1 MGLEMLGMIP
11 GIGDL
16 ADLVNAG
23 IYLFEGKPK
32 KALEAGICALP
43 LVGEVA
49 GVTVLAKADK
59 AAKYV
64 GNITKAVG
72 YSATFTWAAEGDCD
86 NIANIYHNA
95 RSGNLFSWILVIH

>member
-1 MGLEMLGMIP
+1 MLYVKEKNYKEAVRSGL
-11 GIGDL
+11 
-16 ADLVNAG
+16 
-23 IYLFEGKPK
+23 
-32 KALEAGICALP
+32 CALP
-43 LVGEVA
+43 FVGEVA
-49 GVTVLAKADK
+49 GVTVLAKAEK